1 MKVKKKRK
9 WLTKKIIKDALEACE
24 HNQTHAAERLNV
36 HRITLWRK
44 MKELNLST

>member
-1 MKVKKKRK
+1 VIKKRK
-9 WLTKKIIKDALEACE
+9 WLTRKIVKEALAECE

-44 MKELNLST
+44 MKEFNLSSTQ